1 MLLALGLTTFKIVK
15 DIEVFSWSK
24 QIEKDVVLG
33 ADTHELTNL
42 VHIFKQVRVVARG
55 LTLTFLDQ
63 ASQH

>member
-1 MLLALGLTTFKIVK
+1 LLLALGLTTFKIVK
-15 DIEVFSWSK
+15 DIQVFSWSK

-42 VHIFKQVRVVARG
+42 VHILKQIRVVARG